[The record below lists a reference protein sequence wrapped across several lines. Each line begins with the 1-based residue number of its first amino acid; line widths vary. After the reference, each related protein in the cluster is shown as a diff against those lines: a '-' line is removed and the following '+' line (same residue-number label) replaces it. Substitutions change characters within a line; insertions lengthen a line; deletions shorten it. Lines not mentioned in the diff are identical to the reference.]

1 MKLCHSMTVA
11 DAAIR
16 YLFSF
21 HISQATQSEV
31 LTQLLSL
38 SSYGRNGIQ
47 LLLTVCLS
55 GARHFTGGFFYLLAR
70 FNSHNKP

>member
-1 MKLCHSMTVA
+1 MFVA

-16 YLFSF
+16 LSISF
-21 HISQATQSEV
+21 HIFQATESEV

-38 SSYGRNGIQ
+38 SSYGRNVIL

-55 GARHFTGGFFYLLAR
+55 GAKQFTGGFISTGT